1 MKSARGLKK
10 GAVDMAFIVD
20 ASVAG
25 AWLLPDED
33 HPFASEMVNRLADED
48 AVAPELLQHE
58 IRSILLSAEKR
69 GRIAEDMVYTAL
81 TRFRA
86 LPLRLVTR
94 SEDSEVIRVA
104 RRHQLSAYDAAYL
117 ALALT
122 ESLPLATL
130 DRKLAGAA
138 RAEGAIVLGPL
149 AHDH

>member
-1 MKSARGLKK
+1 
-10 GAVDMAFIVD
+10 MAFIVD

-33 HPFASEMVNRLADED
+33 HPFATELMNQLADED

-86 LPLRLVTR
+86 LPLRLITR

-130 DRKLAGAA
+130 DRKLAGAT

>member
-1 MKSARGLKK
+1 
-10 GAVDMAFIVD
+10 MAFIVD
-20 ASVAG
+20 ASVAD

-33 HPFASEMVNRLADED
+33 HPFAAEMMNQLADED

-58 IRSILLSAEKR
+58 LRSILLIAAKR
-69 GRIAEDMVYTAL
+69 GRIGEDMVYTAL
-81 TRFRA
+81 SRFRA

-94 SEDSEVIRVA
+94 IEDSEVIRVA

-117 ALALT
+117 ALTLAEML
-122 ESLPLATL
+122 LLATL

-149 AHDH
+149 AHGH

>member
-1 MKSARGLKK
+1 
-10 GAVDMAFIVD
+10 MAFIVD

-33 HPFASEMVNRLADED
+33 HPFAAQMMNQLADED

-58 IRSILLSAEKR
+58 IRTILLIAEKR

-86 LPLRLVTR
+86 LPLRLITR

-122 ESLPLATL
+122 ETLPLATL
-130 DRKLAGAA
+130 DRKLAAA
-138 RAEGAIVLGPL
+138 AHAEKAIVLGPF
-149 AHDH
+149 AHGH

>member
-1 MKSARGLKK
+1 
-10 GAVDMAFIVD
+10 MAFIVE

-33 HPFASEMVNRLADED
+33 HPFATEMMNQLADED

-94 SEDSEVIRVA
+94 SQDSEVIRVA

-122 ESLPLATL
+122 EALPLATL

-138 RAEGAIVLGPL
+138 RAEGVVILGPL
-149 AHDH
+149 AHGH

>member
-1 MKSARGLKK
+1 
-10 GAVDMAFIVD
+10 MAFIVD

-33 HPFASEMVNRLADED
+33 HPFAIEIMNQLADED

-58 IRSILLSAEKR
+58 IRNILLSAEKR

-122 ESLPLATL
+122 ENLPLATL
-130 DRKLAGAA
+130 DRKLAVAG
-138 RAEGAIVLGPL
+138 RAEGAFVLG
-149 AHDH
+149 AA